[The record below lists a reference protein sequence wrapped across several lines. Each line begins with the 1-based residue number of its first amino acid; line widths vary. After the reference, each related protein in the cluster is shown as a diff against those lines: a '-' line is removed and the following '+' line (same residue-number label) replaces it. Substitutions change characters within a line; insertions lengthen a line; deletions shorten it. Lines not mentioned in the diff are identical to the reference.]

1 MVHDMVNLLYN
12 IYSCKIL
19 YLEFVSFFKLIHWDQ
34 LTGTCKWPW
43 HSEAAELFTEVKYT
57 CRTYAHTMT
66 QRVNTKHESQSSLE
80 ELTSWKMDAAVLDW
94 NVSWVFDIENSP
106 RDKPFSCVIKME
118 NKTTESLGAFPLL
131 SLMIIST
138 EVHISEQSCKV
149 NTIFFTPLLK
159 NHKLPPLFYL
169 DHNELFPMHREWNE
183 VIFMIY
189 FFNMFSF
196 LTNLS
201 VLLLFTYIFIQ
212 YIELCNVL
220 YQFLV
225 TTLLYPSSVGVTCNI

>member
-1 MVHDMVNLLYN
+1 MHIRWL
-12 IYSCKIL
+12 K
-19 YLEFVSFFKLIHWDQ
+19 
-34 LTGTCKWPW
+34 G
-43 HSEAAELFTEVKYT
+43 
-57 CRTYAHTMT
+57 
-66 QRVNTKHESQSSLE
+66 VNTKHESQSSLE

-106 RDKPFSCVIKME
+106 RDKHFSFVIKME